1 MNEKTRENVEL
12 LREELVRDYL
22 KSKRVYWNI
31 KRTFDVLV
39 SLIAIIVLAIPFL
52 IIGLIIFLD
61 DPHGSP
67 FFSQE
72 RVGRDGK
79 VFKFYKFRSM
89 VVNAEAMLDDLQE
102 QNEKTGPVFK
112 MKDDPRITK
121 IGKFIRKTSIDELPQ
136 LFNILKGDMSIVGPR
151 PLLVDY
157 LPRYNEEQRH
167 RHDARP
173 GLTGLAQ
180 VNGRNAISWEDR
192 FKFDVEYVKHITF
205 VGDVKII
212 WRTVMAVMKREGISS
227 ETSAT
232 MEDFMGT
239 KEKIERY

>member
-151 PLLVDY
+151 PALPKEVEQYDDYARLRLLIT
-157 LPRYNEEQRH
+157 
-167 RHDARP
+167 P
-173 GLTGLAQ
+173 GLTCYWQ
-180 VNGRNAISWEDR
+180 VQDNRDL
-192 FKFDVEYVKHITF
+192 ITF
-205 VGDVKII
+205 DEWMDMDIQYIKERTFWGDIKLIFKTVKVAF
-212 WRTVMAVMKREGISS
+212 TGQGS
-227 ETSAT
+227 
-232 MEDFMGT
+232 
-239 KEKIERY
+239 

>member
-1 MNEKTRENVEL
+1 MNERTRENVEL

-151 PLLVDY
+151 PALPKEVEQYDDYARLRLLIT
-157 LPRYNEEQRH
+157 
-167 RHDARP
+167 P
-173 GLTGLAQ
+173 GLTCYWQ
-180 VNGRNAISWEDR
+180 VQDNRDL
-192 FKFDVEYVKHITF
+192 ITF
-205 VGDVKII
+205 DEWMDMDIQYIKERTFWGDIKLIFKTVKVAF
-212 WRTVMAVMKREGISS
+212 TGQGS
-227 ETSAT
+227 
-232 MEDFMGT
+232 
-239 KEKIERY
+239 